1 MVDEPDKGQENQLT
15 NMVVVPNKDI
25 RKVRPAVLI
34 PNKEGDGAALEE
46 RSESVTYPSQQ
57 NATTSKE

>member
-15 NMVVVPNKDI
+15 NILVVPNKDI

-34 PNKEGDGAALEE
+34 PNKEGDGASLEK
-46 RSESVTYPSQQ
+46 RSESVIHPSQQ
-57 NATTSKE
+57 KATTSKE